1 MTPPKHPEK
10 PQPSAKSA
18 PAISAADFPSLRSF
32 LRGYFHQDMKDEYGS
47 AEEAVREFC
56 RDADE
61 KERSAVA
68 TEWSRFLAQT
78 KAQPQEQIN
87 RILTDQLGSSYSLTA
102 EDFAQITTI
111 LRKPQKPE

>member
-1 MTPPKHPEK
+1 MARRKK
-10 PQPSAKSA
+10 PSENSVEMPTRKSD
-18 PAISAADFPSLRSF
+18 P
-32 LRGYFHQDMKDEYGS
+32 
-47 AEEAVREFC
+47 
-56 RDADE
+56 
-61 KERSAVA
+61 AVA
-68 TEWSRFLAQT
+68 REWSRFLAQT

>member
-1 MTPPKHPEK
+1 MKTSMARRKK
-10 PQPSAKSA
+10 PSENS
-18 PAISAADFPSLRSF
+18 
-32 LRGYFHQDMKDEYGS
+32 
-47 AEEAVREFC
+47 V
-56 RDADE
+56 DADE

>member
-1 MTPPKHPEK
+1 
-10 PQPSAKSA
+10 
-18 PAISAADFPSLRSF
+18 
-32 LRGYFHQDMKDEYGS
+32 MKDEYGS